1 MISNDLSWSD
11 PVSRREFIRRAGS
24 AAVAARVSASGNASP
39 AARQL
44 PNIVMIYADDLG
56 YGDVGV
62 FGGSEFDTP
71 NLDRMAADGVRF
83 TDFYVAQP
91 VCSASRA
98 ALLTGCYSNRIGIL
112 GALGP
117 KSQIGISDSEVTIA
131 QLVKQKNYATAVFGK
146 WHLGCQ
152 PQFLP
157 TRHGFDEYLGL
168 PYSNDMWPFHPETP
182 KDYPDLPLIDG
193 EKIVAYN
200 PPMDSLTTRY
210 TERAVAFIEKNRERP
225 FFLYLAHNMPHVPLG
240 VSPRFRGKSRHG
252 LYGDVIMEIDWSAGE
267 VLQTLR
273 RLGLD
278 EDTLVIFAS
287 DNGPWLSYGEHSGHS
302 GLLREGKGTTWEGGV
317 RVPCIMRWPAQ
328 VPRGLVCREP
338 AMTIDILPTVAQLV
352 GAHLPRH
359 KIDGLDIRPLMAG
372 KQGARSPHDAL
383 YFYWN
388 EALEAVRSGRWKM
401 HFPHSYRTLEGKEGG
416 KSGQPVKYGEATTG
430 LALFDLVKDPG
441 ETQDVSA
448 EHADVVARL
457 KETARRFDEDLKH
470 RSREPGRLPA
480 PAKR

>member
-1 MISNDLSWSD
+1 MTPNELSRSD
-11 PVSRREFIRRAGS
+11 PISRRGFVKR
-24 AAVAARVSASGNASP
+24 AAVAAQALAYSRTSLP
-39 AARQL
+39 DTRP
-44 PNIVMIYADDLG
+44 PNIVIVYADDMG

-62 FGGSEFDTP
+62 YGGREFDTP
-71 NLDRMAADGVRF
+71 NLDSMAGDGVRF

-98 ALLTGCYSNRIGIL
+98 ALLTGCYSNRVGIL

-117 KSQIGISDSEVTIA
+117 KSRTGISDGEVTIA
-131 QLVKQKNYATAVFGK
+131 QLVKQKDYTTAIFGK

-157 TRHGFDEYLGL
+157 LHHGFDEYFGL
-168 PYSNDMWPFHPETP
+168 PYSNDMWPFHPEAP
-182 KDYPDLPLIDG
+182 KDYPDLPLMEGD
-193 EKIVAYN
+193 KAVAYN
-200 PPMDSLTTRY
+200 PPMDSLTSRY

-240 VSPRFRGKSRHG
+240 VSPRFKGKSRHG
-252 LYGDVIMEIDWSAGE
+252 LYGDVIMEIDWSVGE
-267 VLQTLR
+267 ILQTLR
-273 RLGLD
+273 RLNLD

-302 GLLREGKGTTWEGGV
+302 GPLREGKGTTWEGGV
-317 RVPCIMRWPAQ
+317 RVPCVMRWPGQ
-328 VPRGLVCREP
+328 IPRGLVCTEP
-338 AMTIDILPTVAQLV
+338 AITIDILPTVARLI
-352 GAHLPRH
+352 GARLPAH
-359 KIDGLDIRPLMAG
+359 PIDGLDIRSLMTG
-372 KQGARSPHDAL
+372 KEGARSPHDAL

-388 EALEAVRSGRWKM
+388 ENLEAVRSGRWKM
-401 HFPHSYRTLEGKEGG
+401 HLPHPYRTLGGKEGG
-416 KSGQPVKYGEATTG
+416 KGGQPVKYEDTSTR

-448 EHADVVARL
+448 EHADIMARL

-470 RSREPGRLPA
+470 HSREPGRLPPA
-480 PAKR
+480 PAKG

>member
-1 MISNDLSWSD
+1 MTPNELSRSD
-11 PVSRREFIRRAGS
+11 PISRRGFVKR
-24 AAVAARVSASGNASP
+24 AAVAAQALAYSRTSLP
-39 AARQL
+39 DTRP
-44 PNIVMIYADDLG
+44 PNIVIVYADDMG

-62 FGGSEFDTP
+62 YGGREFDTP
-71 NLDRMAADGVRF
+71 NLDSMAGDGVRF

-98 ALLTGCYSNRIGIL
+98 ALLTGCYSNRVGIL

-117 KSQIGISDSEVTIA
+117 KSRTGISDGEVTIA
-131 QLVKQKNYATAVFGK
+131 QLVKQKDYTTAIFGK

-157 TRHGFDEYLGL
+157 LHHGFDEYFGL
-168 PYSNDMWPFHPETP
+168 PYSNDMWPFHPEAP
-182 KDYPDLPLIDG
+182 KDYPDLPLMEGD
-193 EKIVAYN
+193 KAVAYN
-200 PPMDSLTTRY
+200 PPMDSLTSRY

-240 VSPRFRGKSRHG
+240 VSPRFKGKSRHG
-252 LYGDVIMEIDWSAGE
+252 LYGDVIMEIDWSVGE
-267 VLQTLR
+267 ILQTLR
-273 RLGLD
+273 RLNLD

-302 GLLREGKGTTWEGGV
+302 GPLREGKGTTWEGGV
-317 RVPCIMRWPAQ
+317 RVPCVMRWPGQ
-328 VPRGLVCREP
+328 IPRGLVCTEP
-338 AMTIDILPTVAQLV
+338 AITIDILPTVARLI
-352 GAHLPRH
+352 GARLPAH
-359 KIDGLDIRPLMAG
+359 PIDGLDIRSLMTG
-372 KQGARSPHDAL
+372 KEGARSPHDAL

-388 EALEAVRSGRWKM
+388 ENLEAVRSGRWKM
-401 HFPHSYRTLEGKEGG
+401 HLPHPYRTLGGREGG
-416 KSGQPVKYGEATTG
+416 KGGQPVKYEDTSTR

-448 EHADVVARL
+448 EHADIMARL

-470 RSREPGRLPA
+470 HSREPGRLPPA
-480 PAKR
+480 PAKG

>member
-1 MISNDLSWSD
+1 MN
-11 PVSRREFIRRAGS
+11 SRQIDRRSFIKRAGA
-24 AAVAARVSASGNASP
+24 AAVAALALACQHTSLP
-39 AARQL
+39 DARL
-44 PNIVMIYADDLG
+44 PNIVIIYADDMG

-62 FGGSEFDTP
+62 FGGREFDTP
-71 NLDRMAADGVRF
+71 NLDRMATDGVRF

-98 ALLTGCYSNRIGIL
+98 ALLTGCYPNRIGIL

-117 KSQIGISDSEVTIA
+117 KSLTGISDGEVTIA
-131 QLVKQKNYATAVFGK
+131 QLVKQKNYATAIFGK
-146 WHLGCQ
+146 WHLGSQ

-157 TRHGFDEYLGL
+157 TRHGFDEYFGL

-193 EKIVAYN
+193 EKVVAHN

-210 TERAVAFIEKNRERP
+210 TGRAVTFIEKNRERP
-225 FFLYLAHNMPHVPLG
+225 FFLYLAHSMPHVPLG
-240 VSPRFRGKSRHG
+240 VSPRFNGKSRHG

-267 VLQTLR
+267 VLRTLR

-278 EDTLVIFAS
+278 ENTLVVFAS

-302 GLLREGKGTTWEGGV
+302 GPLREGKATTWEGGV
-317 RVPCIMRWPAQ
+317 RVPCIMRWPTKI
-328 VPRGLVCREP
+328 PRGSVCVEP
-338 AMTIDILPTVAQLV
+338 AMTIDLLPTIAQLV
-352 GAHLPRH
+352 GARLPAH
-359 KIDGLDIRPLMAG
+359 TIDGLDIGALMTG

-388 EALEAVRSGRWKM
+388 DSLEAVRSGKWKM
-401 HFPHSYRTLEGKEGG
+401 HFPHSYRTLGSNEGG
-416 KSGQPVKYGEATTG
+416 KGGQPVKYGEADTG
-430 LALFDLVKDPG
+430 LALFDLLKDPG

-457 KETARRFDEDLKH
+457 KEIARRFDEDLKH
-470 RSREPGRLPA
+470 NHREPGRVPA
-480 PAKR
+480 APGNR

>member
-1 MISNDLSWSD
+1 MK
-11 PVSRREFIRRAGS
+11 RAGS
-24 AAVAARVSASGNASP
+24 AAVAAQVLASGRASLP
-39 AARQL
+39 AARL
-44 PNIVMIYADDLG
+44 PNIVMIYADDMG
-56 YGDVGV
+56 YGDVDV
-62 FGGSEFDTP
+62 FGGREFDTP
-71 NLDRMAADGVRF
+71 ILDGMAADGVRF

-131 QLVKQKNYATAVFGK
+131 QLVKQKNYATAIFGK

-152 PQFLP
+152 AQFLP
-157 TRHGFDEYLGL
+157 GRHGFDEYFGL
-168 PYSNDMWPFHPETP
+168 PYSNDMWPLHPETP

-193 EKIVAYN
+193 EKVVAYN

-210 TERAVAFIEKNRERP
+210 TERAVTFIEKNRERP
-225 FFLYLAHNMPHVPLG
+225 FFLYLAHSMPHVPLG

-278 EDTLVIFAS
+278 ENTIVIFAS

-302 GLLREGKGTTWEGGV
+302 GTLREGKGTTWEGGV
-317 RVPCIMRWPAQ
+317 RVPCIMRWPTQ
-328 VPRGLVCREP
+328 IPRGLVCTEP
-338 AMTIDILPTVAQLV
+338 AMTIDILPTIAQLM
-352 GAHLPRH
+352 GARLPNH
-359 KIDGLDIRPLMAG
+359 IIDGLDIRALMTG
-372 KQGARSPHDAL
+372 KEGARSPHDAL

-388 EALEAVRSGRWKM
+388 ESLEAVRSGRWKM
-401 HFPHSYRTLEGKEGG
+401 HFPHSYRTLGGREGG
-416 KSGQPVKYGEATTG
+416 KGGQPVKYEDANTN
-430 LALFDLVKDPG
+430 LALFDLVADPG
-441 ETQDVSA
+441 ETRDVSA
-448 EHADVVARL
+448 KHADIVARL
-457 KETARRFDEDLKH
+457 KTTAQRFDKDLK
-470 RSREPGRLPA
+470 RNSREPGRLQNA
-480 PAKR
+480 PESH

>member
-1 MISNDLSWSD
+1 MTPNELSRSD
-11 PVSRREFIRRAGS
+11 PISRRGFVKR
-24 AAVAARVSASGNASP
+24 AAVAAQALAYSRTS
-39 AARQL
+39 L
-44 PNIVMIYADDLG
+44 PDTRPPNVIIVYADDMG

-62 FGGSEFDTP
+62 YGGHEFDTP
-71 NLDRMAADGVRF
+71 NLDSMAGDGVRF

-98 ALLTGCYSNRIGIL
+98 ALLTGCYSNRVGIL

-117 KSQIGISDSEVTIA
+117 KSRTGISDGEVTIA
-131 QLVKQKNYATAVFGK
+131 QLVKQKNYATAIFGK

-157 TRHGFDEYLGL
+157 LHHGFDEYFGL
-168 PYSNDMWPFHPETP
+168 PYSNDMWPFHPEAP
-182 KDYPDLPLIDG
+182 KDYPDLPLMEGD
-193 EKIVAYN
+193 KVVAYN

-240 VSPRFRGKSRHG
+240 VSPRFKGKSRLG
-252 LYGDVIMEIDWSAGE
+252 LYGDVIMEIDWSVGE
-267 VLQTLR
+267 ILQTLR
-273 RLGLD
+273 RLNLD
-278 EDTLVIFAS
+278 ENTLVIFAS

-302 GLLREGKGTTWEGGV
+302 GPLREGKGTTWEGGV
-317 RVPCIMRWPAQ
+317 RVPCVMRWPGQ
-328 VPRGLVCREP
+328 IPRGLVCTEP
-338 AMTIDILPTVAQLV
+338 AMTIDILPTVARLI
-352 GAHLPRH
+352 GAGLPAH
-359 KIDGLDIRPLMAG
+359 PIDGLDIRSLMTG
-372 KQGARSPHDAL
+372 KEGARSPHDAL

-388 EALEAVRSGRWKM
+388 ENLEAVRSGRWKM
-401 HFPHSYRTLEGKEGG
+401 HLPHPYRTLGGKEGG
-416 KSGQPVKYGEATTG
+416 KGGQPVKYEDASTQ

-448 EHADVVARL
+448 EHADIVARL

-470 RSREPGRLPA
+470 HSREPGRLPPA
-480 PAKR
+480 PAKG